1 MGLIVGLRCET
12 IRVGAVRAVLMR
24 AEESGVLLAMIL
36 WYSIPVVVVGVSL
49 FVRSRSLRRKVVY
62 LSLALVALVL
72 ALVVAWVMD
81 REEWGVWLFFLL
93 PAVLVTGVRLIVSG
107 VLARAPAGR

>member
-1 MGLIVGLRCET
+1 M
-12 IRVGAVRAVLMR
+12 GAVRAVLVR

-62 LSLALVALVL
+62 LSLALFVWVL

-81 REEWGVWLFFLL
+81 REGWGVWLFFFL
-93 PAVLVTGVRLIVSG
+93 PAALVTGVRLIVAG
-107 VLARAPAGR
+107 MLARTPTGR